1 MNSQDI
7 AAFQDTV
14 LAYYDQHG
22 RHELPWRI
30 PEEDGTFSAYK
41 IAVSEIMLQQTQ
53 VPRVIDKYQTFLRT
67 FPTVQDLARAP
78 LSAVL
83 TVWSGLGY
91 NRRAKFLWQAA
102 QAVVLEYDGVFPDTK
117 AALVTLTGIGPN
129 TAGAILAYAYNQPS
143 IFIETNIRSVFIHHF
158 FTDQQNVSDAT
169 LLTLIEQAVPNDVSR
184 TWYWALMDYGTF
196 LKRNIGNASR
206 ASSGY
211 AKQSA
216 FQGSRRQVR
225 GLIIRRL
232 TTGPHSIE
240 ALIEAI
246 GDSRLNA
253 VLDDL
258 QREGLIQNSAGL
270 YRLDMV

>member
-14 LAYYDQHG
+14 LTYYDQHG

-30 PEEDGTFSAYK
+30 PEEDGTFSAYN

-53 VPRVIDKYQTFLRT
+53 VSRVISKYQDFLRA
-67 FPTVQDLARAP
+67 FPTVQDVAQAP
-78 LSAVL
+78 LSEVL
-83 TVWSGLGY
+83 MLWSGLGY

-102 QAVVLEYDGVFPDTK
+102 QVVAQDYKGVFPDTK
-117 AALVTLTGIGPN
+117 PALIALPGIGPN

-158 FTDQQNVSDAT
+158 FTDQENVADSA
-169 LLTLIEQAVPNDVSR
+169 LLPLVEASIPDGSSR
-184 TWYWALMDYGTF
+184 IWYWALMDYGTF
-196 LKRNIGNASR
+196 LKRSIGNASR
-206 ASSGY
+206 ASSSY

-216 FQGSRRQVR
+216 FQGSRRQIR
-225 GLIIRRL
+225 GLVIRRL
-232 TTGPHSIE
+232 TMGPQSLE

-246 GDSRLNA
+246 GDSRLSD
-253 VLDDL
+253 VLDNL